1 MGGYSLVLVFKIIMM
16 KHFIIFLIIGL
27 LFSCNTEQKAA
38 EDGIFPYPILQTEL
52 DNQLNVVTVPY
63 NSPGIAAFY
72 IVVRVGSRNEIEE
85 GKTGFAHFF
94 EHMMFRGTDKYPKEK
109 YDEVLKSIGAAANAN
124 TWFDRTVYHMTGN
137 AEMLDKMF
145 ELEADRFMNLK
156 YSEADFKVEA
166 GAVKGEYTKNYA
178 SPYMK
183 LYEKTYNTAFKEH
196 TYSHTTIG
204 FWEDV
209 VDMPN
214 QYEYSL
220 EFFDRWYRPEY
231 STIIVVGDVTQGKV
245 NSLARE
251 YFGEWEPG
259 TYKQEIP
266 VEPEQNETR
275 YAHIQEENFPPVLSL
290 NYKGP
295 AFTVEN
301 LDMAA
306 LDVIGSL
313 AFSERSDIYKKLVV
327 DERKVRQLNAG
338 GFNTVD
344 PGLWSVDAILVNKED
359 MTEVK
364 NEIDELIEKLKS
376 EPVDSVELEQT
387 KSHMKYGYAMNIDN
401 PDAIANSLAWQVWLT
416 GNPATVNKTY
426 ANYDK
431 VTPEVIM
438 DVANRFLVSSK
449 LTVSTISSDEKFQE
463 AEDLNLDR

>member
-1 MGGYSLVLVFKIIMM
+1 MM

-231 STIIVVGDVTQGKV
+231 STIIVVGDVTQDKV